1 MSGEFITYQTI
12 EGDRWDLIAWNMYG
26 DPFAYEGLLKA
37 NVAVAAAPVLAG
49 GINLVIPM
57 LDAPGALQPSGVLW

>member
-1 MSGEFITYQTI
+1 MSGEFITYQTV
-12 EGDRWDLIAWNMYG
+12 EGDRWDLVAWKMYG

-37 NVAVAAAPVLAG
+37 NVPVSAAPVLAG
-49 GINLVIPM
+49 GITLTIPI